1 MEEKI
6 KDAKSK
12 FQFIDNYI
20 TECNYKINNRDIKNR
35 KMDVEIEV
43 RFSNIKTEKEKKKAE
58 LRMKNYIKIKGDNN
72 ESLVDMEVEMAGIFE
87 GENMDDDQFMN
98 YMKYSGAPIISQQIR
113 SYVMTVSTLSGIQ
126 TIRLPLVNY
135 SEFFK
140 NAKVKENEG

>member
-43 RFSNIKTEKEKKKAE
+43 RI
-58 LRMKNYIKIKGDNN
+58 
-72 ESLVDMEVEMAGIFE
+72 
-87 GENMDDDQFMN
+87 
-98 YMKYSGAPIISQQIR
+98 
-113 SYVMTVSTLSGIQ
+113 
-126 TIRLPLVNY
+126 
-135 SEFFK
+135 
-140 NAKVKENEG
+140 